1 MKGSALF
8 VGNTMEGGVVEA
20 CKTVLIV
27 PCLNRVSARVCC
39 KHAVLSATCVCTLYL
54 SLCHER
60 SVFALAR
67 GFYGKNPTPIGSR
80 PSDLIGLCR
89 HYTKPHPP
97 NTQGKAGWTLFRAPD
112 CSKKLKRERWV
123 QCMNLSLCLFYFGTR
138 NPPRISFPLLSIFLS
153 LRGFPRCVLQ
163 RICPAT
169 HPDPR

>member
-8 VGNTMEGGVVEA
+8 VGSTMESGVVEA

-27 PCLNRVSARVCC
+27 SCLIRVSARVRC
-39 KHAVLSATCVCTLYL
+39 KHAALSATCVCTL

-97 NTQGKAGWTLFRAPD
+97 NTQGKAGRTLFRAPD